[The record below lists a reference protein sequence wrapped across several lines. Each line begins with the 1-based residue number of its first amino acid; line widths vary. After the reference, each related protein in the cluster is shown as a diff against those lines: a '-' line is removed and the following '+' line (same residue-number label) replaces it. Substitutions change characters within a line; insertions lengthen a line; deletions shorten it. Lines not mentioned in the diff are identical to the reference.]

1 MRGQSGQPW
10 HRGGRTLCSLA
21 CAVLATAS
29 SSAFATDL
37 TGATTEEGASVSA
50 LSGSVAAT
58 VDSSRAQNARAMPD
72 EIALSAHDI
81 ATVLALRFHV
91 GLVEAEKIG
100 HAVIDAAR
108 REALSPM
115 LLLAVIAVESGFDR
129 HALSEAGAVG
139 LMQVLPSQH
148 RDRVRHATQLWDTD
162 TNVSVGSSIL
172 REYLTAAD
180 GDLKGALARYS
191 GGARGYP
198 ARVTNRLTQIEVA
211 FRGRPAAASFNENAA
226 KY

>member
-1 MRGQSGQPW
+1 M
-10 HRGGRTLCSLA
+10 A
-21 CAVLATAS
+21 
-29 SSAFATDL
+29 SSAFANGLADA
-37 TGATTEEGASVSA
+37 ATQAGASVAMPSDSLA
-50 LSGSVAAT
+50 VP
-58 VDSSRAQNARAMPD
+58 VDSRRVRHAPSEPAG
-72 EIALSAHDI
+72 IVLSAHDI

-91 GLVEAEKIG
+91 GLEEAERIG
-100 HAVIDAAR
+100 RAVIDAAR

-148 RDRVRHATQLWDTD
+148 KDRVRHAAQLWDTD

-172 REYLTAAD
+172 HEYLTAAD
-180 GDLKGALARYS
+180 GDLNGALVRYS

-198 ARVTNRLTQIEVA
+198 ARVTTRLNQIEVA
-211 FRGRPAAASFNENAA
+211 FRGRPPTVSINENAA

>member
-1 MRGQSGQPW
+1 MIGQSGQP
-10 HRGGRTLCSLA
+10 GRTGRCTLCSLA
-21 CAVLATAS
+21 CAALATV
-29 SSAFATDL
+29 SSAAFASGLPGTV
-37 TGATTEEGASVSA
+37 TEEGASVAA
-50 LSGSVAAT
+50 LPGSVAAT
-58 VDSSRAQNARAMPD
+58 VDSSRAQNMRSVPD
-72 EIALSAHDI
+72 EIVVSAHDI

-91 GLVEAEKIG
+91 GVGEAEKIG
-100 HAVIDAAR
+100 RAVIDAAR
-108 REALSPM
+108 REGLSPM

-148 RDRVRHATQLWDTD
+148 KDRVMHATQLWDTD

-180 GDLKGALARYS
+180 GDLNGALARYS